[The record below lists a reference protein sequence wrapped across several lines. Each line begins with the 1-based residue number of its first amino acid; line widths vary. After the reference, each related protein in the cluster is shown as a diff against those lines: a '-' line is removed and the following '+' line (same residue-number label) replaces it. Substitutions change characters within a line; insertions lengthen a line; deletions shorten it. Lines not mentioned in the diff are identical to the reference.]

1 MLPYLITIAIMIG
14 IYGLLT
20 LGLNLQYG
28 YTGLINFGHVAFFA
42 IGAYTSALVSLAGYP
57 IALGMAGGAALA
69 FLAAYPLGLLCLRLR
84 ADYLAI
90 VTLSF
95 SEIVRTVIVSEEW
108 LTKGTQG
115 IAGIPKPF
123 ASLTAPYA
131 DLAYLGLVALVLVV
145 AVLFIRRLSNSP
157 FGRLIKAVRDD
168 EDAVRSVGKDPARLK
183 IKTLMLGAGLAGL
196 AGAFYAHYVSFISPD
211 QFLPLVTFYVWIA
224 MIMGG
229 AGTISGAIAG
239 SALLLLFLEGS
250 RFVRDVVPKVSE
262 VQMASLR
269 LAVIGLALVLFM
281 LYRPQGFIPDRNRP

>member
-1 MLPYLITIAIMIG
+1 MLPYLVTIAIMIG

-42 IGAYTSALVSLAGYP
+42 IGAYTSALLSLAGYP
-57 IALGMAGGAALA
+57 IALGMASGTALA

-95 SEIVRTVIVSEEW
+95 SEIIRTILISEEW

-115 IAGIPKPF
+115 LAGIPRPF
-123 ASLTAPYA
+123 SFLPRGEA
-131 DLAYLGLVALVLVV
+131 DLAYLALVAAAVV
-145 AVLFIRRLSNSP
+145 VGILFIWRLSHSP
-157 FGRLIKAVRDD
+157 FGRLIRAVRDD
-168 EDAVRSVGKDPARLK
+168 EDAVRAVGKDPARLK
-183 IKTLMLGAGLAGL
+183 VKTLMLGAAFAGL
-196 AGAFYAHYVSFISPD
+196 GGAFYAHYVSFISPE
-211 QFLPLVTFYVWIA
+211 QFIPLVTFYVWIA

-229 AGTISGAIAG
+229 AGTISGAIVG
-239 SALLLLFLEGS
+239 SSLLLFFLEGS
-250 RFVRDVVPKVSE
+250 RFLRDIVPMVSE

-269 LAVIGLALVLFM
+269 LAVVGLGLVLFM
-281 LYRPQGFIPDRNRP
+281 IYRPQGLIPDRSHS